1 MASPAA
7 RHCSEHPSFARNGWL
22 AEQLRVKSPAFPGQ
36 ADATHLRKQVTAFR
50 SRPLDA
56 GPHMFVR
63 VDALTVRVRE
73 VPRLVPH
80 QECR

>member
-56 GPHMFVR
+56 GPHMFVGS
-63 VDALTVRVRE
+63 ALTARVCE
-73 VPRLVPH
+73 APRLVAYR
-80 QECR
+80 ECR